1 MHIPLLF
8 SAAIVTTTLFVATV
22 PPAHAEQLVP
32 VPSFHAIGLKD
43 GGSVTVV
50 PAKVQR
56 VVIRSG
62 STAYSR
68 IEVRRGG
75 SLEIDGCITR
85 CPNNYRLEVEVQTP
99 NLDAVAVA
107 NGGQVRFAPG
117 FPVQGKVTVAVSN
130 GGAIDM
136 RGLRVTDVLAAVDS
150 GGAIELGAP
159 TMLQAAVT
167 SGGLVR
173 YRGNPQL
180 SMAVSH
186 GGSVERAN

>member
-1 MHIPLLF
+1 MHLRLLF
-8 SAAIVTTTLFVATV
+8 SAALVTTTLFVATA
-22 PPAHAEQLVP
+22 PPARADELVS
-32 VPSFHAIGLKD
+32 VPGFHAIGLKD

-56 VVIRSG
+56 VIIRSG

-75 SLEIDGCITR
+75 SLQIDSCATQ
-85 CPNNYRLEVEVQTP
+85 CPRDYRLEVEIQTP
-99 NLDAVAVA
+99 NVDAIAVSH
-107 NGGQVRFAPG
+107 GGRLRFASG
-117 FPVQGKVTVAVSN
+117 FAAQRDMAAAVSN

-136 RGLRVTDVLAAVDS
+136 RSLRVDDVTAAVQS

-159 TMLQAAVT
+159 ATLSAAVN

-180 SMAVSH
+180 SMAVSQ